1 MVKKY
6 FLTILFSI
14 FLSCSL
20 YAIDVDVPQCL
31 KDLGYAA
38 TDLVDYKKVEDK
50 EYFTMK
56 NWQTAD
62 SPNTI
67 TFEIVEGKIL
77 NWQSP

>member
-1 MVKKY
+1 MKKY
-6 FLTILFSI
+6 FLTIMFLI

-20 YAIDVDVPQCL
+20 YAIDMEIPECL
-31 KDLGYAA
+31 KDLGYA
-38 TDLVDYKKVEDK
+38 TVDLVDYKKVEDK

-67 TFEIVEGKIL
+67 TFEIVDGEIL